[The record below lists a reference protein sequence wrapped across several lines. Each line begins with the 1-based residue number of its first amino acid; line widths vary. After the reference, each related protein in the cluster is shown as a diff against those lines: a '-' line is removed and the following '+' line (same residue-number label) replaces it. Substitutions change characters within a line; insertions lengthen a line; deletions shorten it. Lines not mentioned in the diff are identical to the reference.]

1 MKVYLLY
8 AHYEFREGYDYVVEV
23 FSNKKKALER
33 MQAVADNYMNEF
45 EVTKDSE
52 DCEVEEQED
61 AISIYP
67 QGYYGDYSAELW
79 IKEHEVL

>member
-1 MKVYLLY
+1 MKVYLLH
-8 AHYEFREGYDYVVEV
+8 AHYEHRDGYDREVEV
-23 FSNKKKALER
+23 YSTYEKA
-33 MQAVADNYMNEF
+33 QAWMKVHADNYLNEF

-79 IKEHEVL
+79 IKECEVL